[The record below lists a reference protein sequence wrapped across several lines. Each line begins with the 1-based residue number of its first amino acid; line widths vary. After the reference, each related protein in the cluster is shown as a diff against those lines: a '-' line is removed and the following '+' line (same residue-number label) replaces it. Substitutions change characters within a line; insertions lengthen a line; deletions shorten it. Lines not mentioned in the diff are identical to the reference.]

1 MTKKTGKIDDGLYSF
16 NYGAELNF
24 RCVQASMKAER
35 PETRA
40 YTTARHKSLQVARP
54 SWSKKDSCDRQTDR
68 GTDRPTNGRVFVDSF
83 SFLLAARGRIMDPEY
98 LSFSG
103 WDRIQTIDS
112 LLRKGGFKSQITAD
126 VRRSLKLTRYRSEKV
141 RLTSCLELV
150 RS

>member
-1 MTKKTGKIDDGLYSF
+1 
-16 NYGAELNF
+16 
-24 RCVQASMKAER
+24 
-35 PETRA
+35 
-40 YTTARHKSLQVARP
+40 
-54 SWSKKDSCDRQTDR
+54 
-68 GTDRPTNGRVFVDSF
+68 
-83 SFLLAARGRIMDPEY
+83 MDPEY